1 MKTGIA
7 FFFSAL
13 VLFGQQTKPV
23 LTANEK
29 VLYYQIGRL
38 RSVPDQDRPAVT
50 HRLALRIRELPKTPG
65 KELLAIQLANLVT
78 EGEPGPNTLQGVAAT
93 LAAALSEQPAS
104 SDDPYFTLAQLVR
117 YEHVVVSLDAPQFR
131 EAMAKLAAD
140 DDRRQ
145 HLDFTLEDLDGKRW
159 DLRELTGKVVLVN
172 FWATWCPPC
181 RKEMP
186 DLDAIYKEYRDKGLV
201 ILAISDED
209 RDKVTPFPG
218 RASGELSD
226 PARPGPKGERRV
238 HCARH
243 SEVVRV
249 RPRGPSC
256 GGVDRHAYAS
266 SVPRNAAS
274 RGALIET
281 STLAYD
287 MYSAVRAIALT
298 LLLAFAASSNT
309 PPHPREGSGCRDDVP
324 DAGPIPAISPA
335 NSNTG

>member
-7 FFFSAL
+7 FFVSAL

-23 LTANEK
+23 LTAGEK

-38 RSVPDQDRPAVT
+38 RSVPDEQRPAVT

-117 YEHVVVSLDAPQFR
+117 YEHVVVSLDAPKFR
-131 EAMAKLAAD
+131 EAMTKLAAD
-140 DDRRQ
+140 DEHRQ
-145 HLDFTLEDLDGKRW
+145 HLDFALQDLDGKRW
-159 DLRELTGKVVLVN
+159 GLRELTGKVVLVN

-201 ILAISDED
+201 ILAISDEE
-209 RDKVTPFPG
+209 RDKVVPFLAEHPVSYPILLDPG
-218 RASGELSD
+218 RKVNDEFIVRGI
-226 PARPGPKGERRV
+226 PKSFVYDRAGHLAAESIDMRTRRQF
-238 HCARH
+238 
-243 SEVVRV
+243 
-249 RPRGPSC
+249 
-256 GGVDRHAYAS
+256 
-266 SVPRNAAS
+266 
-274 RGALIET
+274 
-281 STLAYD
+281 LA
-287 MYSAVRAIALT
+287 MLH
-298 LLLAFAASSNT
+298 LA
-309 PPHPREGSGCRDDVP
+309 GL
-324 DAGPIPAISPA
+324 
-335 NSNTG
+335 